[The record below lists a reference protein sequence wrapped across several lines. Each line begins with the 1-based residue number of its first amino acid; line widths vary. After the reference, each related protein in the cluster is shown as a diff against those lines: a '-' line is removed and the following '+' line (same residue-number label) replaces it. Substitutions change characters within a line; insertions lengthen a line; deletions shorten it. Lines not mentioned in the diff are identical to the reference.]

1 MTTAAA
7 SHPVS
12 DGSEGPSILV
22 VDDDPT
28 FRERLARAFRTR
40 GLEVRVA
47 AGFEDGLASVTADAP
62 ELAVLDL
69 RMPGKSGLELLKA
82 IKAIDPETRVVV
94 LTGYGSIASAVEAMR
109 CGAVHYLQKPADA
122 DQILAA
128 FSPELEEEADPK
140 TPRPLS
146 LARAEWELIQSA
158 LTECDGNI
166 SAAARRLGLHRRTLQ
181 RKLLKHPPS

>member
-1 MTTAAA
+1 MTIAPAENL
-7 SHPVS
+7 VS
-12 DGSEGPSILV
+12 ESPEGASILV

-28 FRERLARAFRTR
+28 FRERLARAFRNR
-40 GLEVRVA
+40 GLDVRVA
-47 AGFEDGLASVTADAP
+47 AGFEDGLASVTEDAP
-62 ELAVLDL
+62 ELAVIDL
-69 RMPGKSGLELLKA
+69 RMPGKSGLQLLKA

-109 CGAVHYLQKPADA
+109 SGAVHYLQKPADA

-128 FSPELEEEADPK
+128 FTPEVEEEDPK

-146 LARAEWELIQSA
+146 LARAEWELIQSV
-158 LTECDGNI
+158 LTECDGNV
-166 SAAARRLGLHRRTLQ
+166 SAAARRLGMHRRTLQ

>member
-1 MTTAAA
+1 MNVAPAENPSA
-7 SHPVS
+7 RH
-12 DGSEGPSILV
+12 DAPSILV

-28 FRERLARAFRTR
+28 FRERLARAFRDR
-40 GLEVRVA
+40 GLDVRIA
-47 AGFEDGLASVTADAP
+47 SGYADGLASIETDAP
-62 ELAVLDL
+62 EMAVLDL

-82 IKAIDPETRVVV
+82 IKAKDAETRVVV

-109 CGAVHYLQKPADA
+109 LGAVHYLQKPADA

-128 FSPELEEEADPK
+128 FSPELLEDADPK

-146 LARAEWELIQSA
+146 LARAEWELIQSV
-158 LTECDGNI
+158 LTECEGNI